1 MADPLSPSAPP
12 EVKPWVKPGETFSV
26 VQFFPNG
33 THEYLE
39 RSVPPQA
46 AVERFFEAQL
56 TVGARIGAVHRL
68 IITDADDFIAA
79 EWVFGRGLTFPRPG
93 TAA

>member
-12 EVKPWVKPGETFSV
+12 EVKPGATFSV
-26 VQFFPNG
+26 VQFFQNG
-33 THEYLE
+33 THKYLA

-46 AVERFFEAQL
+46 AVERFFEAQF